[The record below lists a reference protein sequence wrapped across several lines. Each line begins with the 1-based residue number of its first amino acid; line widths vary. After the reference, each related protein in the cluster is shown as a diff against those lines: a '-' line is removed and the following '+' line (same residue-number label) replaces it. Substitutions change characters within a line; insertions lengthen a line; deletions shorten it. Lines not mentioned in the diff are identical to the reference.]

1 MLPAVFVFLSRL
13 SIGEKSSGWW
23 KFFTES
29 GEMKPFSPVLCYSL
43 NDVNNVL
50 VVRVIFLLNQI

>member
-1 MLPAVFVFLSRL
+1 MIMFPADLVFLS
-13 SIGEKSSGWW
+13 SISIAEKDSGWW

-50 VVRVIFLLNQI
+50 VVRVIFL

>member
-1 MLPAVFVFLSRL
+1 MIMFPADLVFLS
-13 SIGEKSSGWW
+13 SISW

-29 GEMKPFSPVLCYSL
+29 GEMKPFSPVLCYFL

-50 VVRVIFLLNQI
+50 VVRVIFL